1 MQSIT
6 SLYPSKII
14 QKAQQIKLVIT
25 DVDGVLTD
33 GGIIYDNSGNET
45 KRFNV
50 KDGHVVK
57 TLRDHGIL
65 TAVITGRNSE
75 VVKFR
80 CNELK
85 FDFHYHGVK
94 DKILV
99 LKEILEKTGL
109 TFEQCAY
116 IGDDLPDVGLIRL
129 VGLSAMPADA
139 TEYVKPEANIV
150 LTKRGGE
157 GCFRELSDLILAS
170 KDLLTEILKKG

>member
-1 MQSIT
+1 MQSIIAQY
-6 SLYPSKII
+6 SPEII
-14 QKAQQIKLVIT
+14 KKSQMVKLIIT

-99 LKEILEKTGL
+99 LKEILQKTNL
-109 TFEQCAY
+109 TFSQCAY

-129 VGLSAMPADA
+129 VGLSAVPFDA
-139 TEYVKPEANIV
+139 IEYVKPEADLV

-170 KDLLTEILKKG
+170 KDLLSEILRKG